1 MSSSHEAGK
10 GSARRPSQISREE
23 EELRWKL
30 AEGKIAREQ
39 FLREYNG
46 LLHEGKIIR
55 GGRVICPHEEDNA

>member
-30 AEGKIAREQ
+30 AEGKITREQ
-39 FLREYNG
+39 FVREYSR

-55 GGRVICPHEEDNA
+55 GGRVIRPHEEDDK